1 MKLLYSHLHVRVHET
16 NIAVVRAAA
25 GMLKSASRRDPT
37 LRDQRKTFYRDILKA
52 HHDHQELV
60 AAFRL

>member
-1 MKLLYSHLHVRVHET
+1 MLLYSYLHAHVHET
-16 NIAVVRAAA
+16 DIAVVRAAA
-25 GMLKSASRRDPT
+25 GMLKRASRRDPA
-37 LRDQRKTFYRDILKA
+37 LRDQRKGFYRDILKA